1 VRLLVVRH
9 GRTASNAEGRYQG
22 SIDTD
27 LDDVG
32 VAQAHA
38 LDGALPRDLDLV
50 VCSPMRRARR
60 TAEILCAARD
70 LPLVVDAR
78 FRERSVGIYE
88 GLTVAEIRER
98 HPDLWA
104 RNVTRRWAE
113 APPDGESIGA
123 LFARLA
129 AGLAALRDEHGDG
142 RVVLVAH
149 GFVSKALRAICT
161 GRYDDYFDWLL
172 GNGQVL
178 DVTVPAT
185 LSTEPDAYREAF
197 VAGTGMAA
205 LSVADA

>member
-1 VRLLVVRH
+1 MRLLVVRH

-27 LDDVG
+27 LDEVG

-50 VCSPMRRARR
+50 VASPMRRARR
-60 TAEILCAARD
+60 TAEIFCASRG
-70 LPLVVDAR
+70 LPLLLDAR

-88 GLTVAEIRER
+88 GLTAPEVRER

-104 RNVTRRWAE
+104 HDVTRRWDD
-113 APPDGESIGA
+113 APPNGESIGELFQRLTGA
-123 LFARLA
+123 LAEI
-129 AGLAALRDEHGDG
+129 RDAHDG
-142 RVVLVAH
+142 QRVVLVAH
-149 GFVSKALRAICT
+149 GFVGKAIRAICT

-178 DVTVPAT
+178 DVTIPAHLPGDLAT
-185 LSTEPDAYREAF
+185 FREAF
-197 VAGTGMAA
+197 VAGTRVAA
-205 LSVADA
+205 NRAADA